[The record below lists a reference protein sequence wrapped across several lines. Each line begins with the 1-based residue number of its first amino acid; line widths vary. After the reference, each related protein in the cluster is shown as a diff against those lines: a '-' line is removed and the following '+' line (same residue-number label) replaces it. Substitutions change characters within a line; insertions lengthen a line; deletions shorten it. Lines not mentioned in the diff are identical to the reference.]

1 MGVRSAKFVATVA
14 VAFTVS
20 FAARATVLL
29 SEGCDTA
36 SDYAGVAETGSELLG
51 KLPKSWNASIG
62 LANGKWSGYGSQ
74 PRAYL
79 KNLPLPECFAA
90 AGIESKG
97 AACVGMNRGSN
108 ATEHRW
114 AYLGFDE
121 TLKVADGTTL
131 YFRGLMNIDKGAASM
146 LSKPSSDTIANANSF
161 GFCLCPRPDNFGK
174 DGGTPLGL
182 ANNIGFYYWKNTS
195 GKAVVSVRVADAG
208 KNSSS
213 KRLLDGLELPTTD
226 GISADNTV
234 ICYAEIKV
242 GQGTDGKEVIRAGAV
257 KVSDYDASSLTWSE
271 SFEAEIISDT
281 AYPKHIAIVGDY
293 CVSGWALMDE
303 FIVGTELSDVVVA
316 AAEGA
321 PKLGDAV
328 MSGNNG
334 SYGAGAT
341 LSKASATDAGVVAH
355 DGTGPGVTFSVG
367 AVDLGEAASVPFSK
381 AFSADDLTANK
392 TYEIYVYAEND
403 VAIVSNSVG
412 TIYTGALTLTKV
424 RDADEYQR
432 KPGEVT
438 VSRASADP
446 YPLTVNY
453 TLSSTAE
460 GAAEGATW
468 EAPVAVTIPAGA
480 MSATLSL
487 KPIVDANVN
496 EDITVTLALAAGN
509 YMTGTDTV
517 DLVLANLEAPE
528 GYNTWVAAADGLAS
542 EAGNWSRG
550 VPTASDNILFDGNFS
565 KANCT
570 WDAGTEGGPSATVA
584 TWTQRDGYTGLVTVA
599 TQYPEAAGA
608 NFTTLTVTGDML
620 VDCGTLTQV
629 SNAVQKE
636 EYRLNA
642 RIGGNLTVGASGAI
656 DVTGRGPRGVMS
668 GRAENVHAGDQNT
681 FQKTYGDPKRPY
693 YCGSGNNGAW
703 PSSYKGA
710 GGGAIWLE
718 VTGTATVKGKILS
731 EGSLLN
737 SNMETFDG
745 NSGNISTSGGSVY
758 LKAAALVGDGTGLI
772 SAKCEYSC
780 IADNKIASGGRIA
793 VELTETAYD
802 FDAASVK
809 IKAHANAKQAGSPG
823 HGTIVIRNPGEEN
836 GTLYVLGK
844 YDRTFSY
851 NNCEYTR
858 NQTTSI
864 PAGETWTFDKVVVG
878 DFGMIS
884 VGPGSTLALPNG
896 WESVHSKNTASLADN
911 LKKYACGIID
921 RGGTLDVPAK
931 NGTHTFK
938 NGCWTF
944 HPTAGRVLNADT
956 EVSGGASIGT
966 MYLSAGVDT
975 VLPCDVKVTGDLD
988 IKADGFMNANW
999 GGIGGT
1005 TAFSAEH
1012 YAPFIAND
1020 SVRGSGHGGQNAI
1033 ATDNVSYG
1041 SFFSPSLPGTA
1052 AGHADYRY
1060 VGGGVIKL
1068 EVTGTLNVDGSI
1080 QSCSGWDNQY
1090 WGDRPS
1096 APGSINITAG
1106 ALTGSGAIKANGA
1119 AGYVGTYPKTGWHT
1133 QGPSGGGRVAV
1144 RLTGKTAAFDDAWL
1158 AKITAKGVT
1167 ATGTP
1172 KSDTVNTNLIYSS
1185 AGSVYLQ
1192 TAKDGEKKGMIY
1204 IRNDGKSENVAY
1216 TSIPVAAEGDSAE
1229 DLRHAAFS
1237 LLDCANVRFFDS
1249 VTIGRVVAGADSRID
1264 LNGQD
1269 VVVAGLKSP
1278 AGAVTCGTYS
1288 AAKGNLPSFV
1298 SDSVGTGSLTVSGSG
1313 FFLVV
1318 R

>member
-51 KLPKSWNASIG
+51 KLPKSWDASIG
-62 LANGKWSGYGSQ
+62 LANGKWSGYGTQ

-108 ATEHRW
+108 ATAHRW
-114 AYLGFDE
+114 AYLGLGNS
-121 TLKVADGTTL
+121 LKSDAGTTL
-131 YFRGLMNIDKGAASM
+131 YFRGLMNVDKGAATM
-146 LSKPSSDTIANANSF
+146 LTKPSSDSIGDGNSF
-161 GFCLCPRPDNFGK
+161 GFCWVPRPGTYGNEK
-174 DGGTPLGL
+174 GTPIGL
-182 ANNIGFYYWKNTS
+182 ANNIGFYLWKSSTGS
-195 GKAVVSVRVADAG
+195 LVVSARVTDAA
-208 KNSSS
+208 KETTS
-213 KRLLDGLELPTTD
+213 KRVISTWPMPTTD
-226 GISADNTV
+226 GVNEANTI
-234 ICYAEIKV
+234 ICYAEVKV
-242 GQGTDGKEVIRAGAV
+242 GAGTDGKEVIRAGAV
-257 KVSDYDASSLTWSE
+257 GVNDYDPMSITWTDP
-271 SFEAEIISDT
+271 FEAELFSDT
-281 AYPKHIAIVGDY
+281 AYPTHVAIVGDY
-293 CVSGWALMDE
+293 CVNGWAVMDE
-303 FIVGTELSDVVVA
+303 FIVATEMSDVIVTA
-316 AAEGA
+316 AAGA
-321 PKLGDAV
+321 PKLTGAAL
-328 MSGNNG
+328 SGSDG
-334 SYGAGAT
+334 SYSVGAT
-341 LSKASATDAGVVAH
+341 LSVASATDAGVVAH
-355 DGTGPGVTFSVG
+355 DGTSAGVLFSVG
-367 AVDLGEAASVPFSK
+367 GVDLGEAASVPFDK
-381 AFSADDLTANK
+381 AFAAADLTANK
-392 TYEIYVYAEND
+392 TYEIYAYAEND
-403 VAIVSNSVG
+403 AAMVSNRVG
-412 TIYTGALTLTKV
+412 TVYTGALALTKV
-424 RDADEYQR
+424 KDANEYR
-432 KPGEVT
+432 CEAGEVT
-438 VSRASADP
+438 VSRAAADP

-460 GAAEGATW
+460 GAESGKTWETPAAVVIPSGAT
-468 EAPVAVTIPAGA
+468 
-480 MSATLSL
+480 SATLTL
-487 KPIVDANVN
+487 KPIVDAAVD
-496 EDITVTLALAAGN
+496 EDITVTLALAPGH
-509 YMTGTDTV
+509 YETGTDSV
-517 DLVLANLEAPE
+517 NLILKNLVAPE

-570 WDAGTEGGPSATVA
+570 WDAGTDNGPSPSVA
-584 TWTQRDGYTGLVTVA
+584 SWTQRDGYTGKVAVA
-599 TQYPEAAGA
+599 TLYPEVAGA
-608 NFTTLTVTGDML
+608 TFTTLTVTGNMTLDS
-620 VDCGTLTQV
+620 GTLTQV
-629 SNAVQKE
+629 ANDIQKE

-642 RIGGNLTVGASGAI
+642 RIGGNLTVGAGAKI
-656 DVTGRGPRGVMS
+656 DVTGCGPRGVMS
-668 GRAENVHAGDQNT
+668 GRAANVHAGDSST

-693 YCGSGNNGAW
+693 YCGSGNDGAW

-710 GGGAIWLE
+710 GGGAIWFE
-718 VTGTATVKGKILS
+718 VAGSATVNGKILS

-780 IADNKIASGGRIA
+780 NADNKIASAGRVAI
-793 VELTETAYD
+793 ELTETAYD
-802 FDAASVK
+802 FDGAAVQ
-809 IKAHANAKQAGSPG
+809 IKANSNAKEAGSPG

-844 YDRTFSY
+844 HDRTFSY
-851 NNCEYTR
+851 NYCEYTR

-864 PAGETWTFDKVVVG
+864 PAGDTWTFDKVVVG

-884 VGPGSTLALPNG
+884 VGPDSTLALPNG
-896 WESVHSKNTASLADN
+896 WESVHSKNTASLTDN

-975 VLPCDVKVTGDLD
+975 VLPCELKVTGDLD

-1005 TAFSAEH
+1005 DTFSAEH

-1020 SVRGSGHGGQNAI
+1020 SARGSGHGGQNAI

-1041 SFFSPSLPGTA
+1041 SFFSPMLPGTA
-1052 AGHADYRY
+1052 AGHRDLRY

-1068 EVTGTLNVDGSI
+1068 EVTGTLNVDGKI
-1080 QSCSGWDNQY
+1080 QSCSGWDGQY
-1090 WGDRPS
+1090 WADRPS
-1096 APGSINITAG
+1096 APGSVNITAT
-1106 ALTGSGAIKANGA
+1106 ALTGSGTIRADGA
-1119 AGYVGTYPKTGWHT
+1119 AGYVGTYPRTGWHM

-1216 TSIPVAAEGDSAE
+1216 TSIPVAAEGDSAK
-1229 DLRHAAFS
+1229 DLRHASFS